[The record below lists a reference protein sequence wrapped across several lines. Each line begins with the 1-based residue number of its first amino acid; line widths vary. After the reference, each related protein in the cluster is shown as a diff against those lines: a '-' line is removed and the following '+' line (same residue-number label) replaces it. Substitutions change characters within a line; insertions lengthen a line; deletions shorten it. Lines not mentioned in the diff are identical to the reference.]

1 MNKVNYD
8 NISELAEEILYTY
21 YDNMDD
27 SEISVFINVEDA
39 AILLRELIGQDYTL
53 EDLLS
58 VESLNIDSFEDD
70 VILITIDENGGIWAE
85 NAEGKDRFKI
95 VESSIIFTDPLYYED
110 VKLSNGTDDIEYT
123 IFTVGEQET
132 DNKSKKAMIATN
144 DDGHISGFKYEDN
157 QDGHCFSVEYCSC
170 DPIEDVKKMLEVCN
184 NILEE
189 YGKMIQG

>member
-1 MNKVNYD
+1 MNKVNYI

-53 EDLLS
+53 EDVLS

-95 VESSIIFTDPLYYED
+95 VESGIIFTDPLYYED

-123 IFTVGEQET
+123 IFTVGEQA
-132 DNKSKKAMIATN
+132 DNGPKKVMIATN
-144 DDGHISGFKYEDN
+144 DDGRISGFKYEDN

>member
-8 NISELAEEILYTY
+8 NISELAEEFLYAY
-21 YDNMDD
+21 YDNKDE
-27 SEISVFINVEDA
+27 SEVGIFINVEDA
-39 AILLRELIGQDYTL
+39 TVLLRELIGQDYTL
-53 EDLLS
+53 EDLLT
-58 VESLNIDSFEDD
+58 VECLNIDPFEDD
-70 VILITIDENGGIWAE
+70 VILITIDENGGIWAK

-95 VESSIIFTDPLYYED
+95 VESSIVFTEPRYYED

-123 IFTVGEQET
+123 IFTVGEQA
-132 DNKSKKAMIATN
+132 DNGPKKVMIATN
-144 DDGHISGFKYEDN
+144 DDGRISGFKYEDN

-170 DPIEDVKKMLEVCN
+170 APIDDIKKMLEVCN